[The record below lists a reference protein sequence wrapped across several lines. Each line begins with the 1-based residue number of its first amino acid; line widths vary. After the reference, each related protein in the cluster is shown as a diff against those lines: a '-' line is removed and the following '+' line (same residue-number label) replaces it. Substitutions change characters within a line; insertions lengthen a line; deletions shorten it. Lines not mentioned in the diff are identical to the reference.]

1 VAILTKQ
8 CNRVEFRLASEADAL
23 YIQVMSD
30 DQERNRLS
38 GRLARVARVGANMG
52 AAAVTFGTQRLIGS
66 EGAERNIAAALRQA
80 LGKTR
85 GPLMKV
91 AQIMATIPDLLP
103 PEYAEE
109 LGQLQANA
117 PAMGWPF
124 VKRRMRAEL
133 GDGWESKFAAF
144 EREASHAASLGQVHR
159 ATLHDGRQV
168 ACKLQ
173 YPDMASAVESDVNQL
188 KSLLSMFKAFEK
200 SIDPSEAVEEVTE
213 RLREELDYERERQ
226 HMRLYSN
233 LLSAHD
239 DIMAPAPIDELS
251 TGRLLTMTWLDGA
264 PLLSFKGAPQAQR
277 DRIASLLFKAWW
289 VPMTQTGVI
298 HGDPH
303 LGNYSLTPNAEKLN
317 LLDFGCVRIFPLSFV
332 ASVVK
337 LYLSL
342 ERNDFDGTMEAYQS
356 WGFKGL
362 TPKLAEVLN
371 VWARFIY
378 APLLDDRVRTVADGV
393 APGDY
398 GRKEAFEVRN
408 LLKLHG
414 PVTIPREFV
423 FMDRAAIGLG
433 AAYLH
438 LDCKLNFYRLF
449 QDSIAGFDVNALAM
463 RQESALA
470 EVGLSG

>member
-1 VAILTKQ
+1 MHYMK
-8 CNRVEFRLASEADAL
+8 D
-23 YIQVMSD
+23 MSD
-30 DQERNRLS
+30 DLERNRLT
-38 GRLARVARVGANMG
+38 GRIARVARVGANMS
-52 AAAVTFGTQRLIGS
+52 AAAVTFGTQRLMGND
-66 EGAERNIAAALRQA
+66 AADRNIASALRQA

-133 GDGWESKFAAF
+133 GADWEGKFESF

-159 ATLHDGRQV
+159 ATLHDGRIV

-173 YPDMASAVESDVNQL
+173 YPDMASAVESDVSQL
-188 KSLLSMFKAFEK
+188 KSLLGMFKAFEK
-200 SIDPSEAVEEVTE
+200 SIDPSEAVDEVTE
-213 RLREELDYERERQ
+213 RLREELDYSRERQ
-226 HMRLYSN
+226 HMRLYGN
-233 LLSAHD
+233 LLSD
-239 DIMAPAPIDELS
+239 YPDIIAPEPVDALS
-251 TGRLLTMTWLDGA
+251 TGRLLTMTWLEGA
-264 PLLSFKGAPQAQR
+264 PLLSFKDAPQEQR
-277 DRIASLLFKAWW
+277 DRIATLLFKAWW

-303 LGNYSLTPNAEKLN
+303 LGNYSLTPDAAQLN
-317 LLDFGCVRIFPLSFV
+317 LLDFGCVRIFPPKFV
-332 ASVVK
+332 AGVVK

-342 ERNDFDGTMEAYQS
+342 EKNDFDGTMEAYEI

-362 TPKLAEVLN
+362 TRKLAEVLN
-371 VWARFIY
+371 LWARFIY

-393 APGDY
+393 VPGDY

-438 LDCKLNFYRLF
+438 LGANLNFYRLF
-449 QDSIAGFDVNALAM
+449 QDSIAGFDEAALGARQTVALAK
-463 RQESALA
+463 
-470 EVGLSG
+470 VGLE

>member
-1 VAILTKQ
+1 
-8 CNRVEFRLASEADAL
+8 
-23 YIQVMSD
+23 MS
-30 DQERNRLS
+30 
-38 GRLARVARVGANMG
+38 
-52 AAAVTFGTQRLIGS
+52 AAAMTFGTQRLIGS
-66 EGAERNIAAALRQA
+66 DAADKNIAAALRQA

-91 AQIMATIPDLLP
+91 AQIMATIPDFLP

-109 LGQLQANA
+109 LGQLQSNA

-124 VKRRMRAEL
+124 VNRRMRAEL
-133 GDGWESKFAAF
+133 GSEWEGKFAAF
-144 EREASHAASLGQVHR
+144 ERDASHAASLGQVHR
-159 ATLHDGRQV
+159 ATLHDGRTV

-173 YPDMASAVESDVNQL
+173 YPDMASAVEADVNQL
-188 KSLLSMFKAFEK
+188 KSLLGMFKAFEK
-200 SIDPSEAVEEVTE
+200 SLDPSEAVEEVTE
-213 RLREELDYERERQ
+213 RLREELDYQRERQ
-226 HMRLYSN
+226 HMLLYGN
-233 LLSAHD
+233 LLGAHD
-239 DIMAPAPIDELS
+239 DINCPEPIDELS
-251 TGRLLTMTWLDGA
+251 TGRLLTMTWLNGS
-264 PLLSFKGAPQAQR
+264 PLLSFKDAPQEQR
-277 DRIASLLFKAWW
+277 DRIAALLFKAWW
-289 VPMTQTGVI
+289 EPMMQTGVI

-303 LGNYSLTPNAEKLN
+303 LGNYSLTPDAAQLN
-317 LLDFGCVRIFPLSFV
+317 LLDFGCVRIFPPKFV
-332 ASVVK
+332 AGVVK

-342 ERNDFDGTMEAYQS
+342 EKNDFDGTMEAYEI
-356 WGFKGL
+356 WGFKGM

-378 APLLDDRVRTVADGV
+378 APLLDNRVRTVADGV

-438 LDCKLNFYRLF
+438 LGAKLNFYQLF
-449 QDSIAGFDVNALAM
+449 QDSIAGFDEAALGA
-463 RQESALA
+463 RQTIALKA
-470 EVGLSG
+470 VGLA

>member
-1 VAILTKQ
+1 M
-8 CNRVEFRLASEADAL
+8 SENDN
-23 YIQVMSD
+23 
-30 DQERNRLS
+30 ERNRLT

-52 AAAVTFGTQRLIGS
+52 GAALTFGTQRLIGGEAS
-66 EGAERNIAAALRQA
+66 ERTIATALRQA

-91 AQIMATIPDLLP
+91 AQILATIPDFLP
-103 PEYAEE
+103 AEYAQE

-133 GDGWESKFAAF
+133 GVDWETKFAAF
-144 EREASHAASLGQVHR
+144 DKEASHAASLGQVHR
-159 ATLHDGRQV
+159 ATLHDGAAV

-188 KSLLSMFKAFEK
+188 KSLLAMFKAFEK
-200 SIDPSEAVEEVTE
+200 SVDPSEAVEEVTA
-213 RLREELDYERERQ
+213 RLREELDYIRERQ
-226 HMRLYSN
+226 HMRLYGN
-233 LLSAHD
+233 LLAHHD
-239 DIMAPAPIDELS
+239 DIVCPKPVDDLS

-264 PLLSFKGAPQAQR
+264 PLLSFKDAPQEQR
-277 DRIASLLFKAWW
+277 DRIAGLLFKAWW

-303 LGNYSLTPNAEKLN
+303 LGNYSLTPDAEKLN
-317 LLDFGCVRIFPLSFV
+317 LLDFGCVRIFPPRFV
-332 ASVVK
+332 AGVVK

-342 ERNDFDGTMEAYQS
+342 EKNDFDGTFEAYEI

-362 TPKLAEVLN
+362 TRKLAEVLN

-408 LLKLHG
+408 LLQLHG

-438 LDCKLNFYRLF
+438 LGAKLNFYRLF
-449 QDSIAGFDVNALAM
+449 QESIAGFDEAALGA
-463 RQESALA
+463 RQSSALA
-470 EVGLSG
+470 DVGLMGTR

>member
-1 VAILTKQ
+1 
-8 CNRVEFRLASEADAL
+8 
-23 YIQVMSD
+23 MSD
-30 DQERNRLS
+30 DLERNRLT
-38 GRLARVARVGANMG
+38 GRIARVARVGANMS
-52 AAAVTFGTQRLIGS
+52 AAAVTFGTQRLIGGDAS
-66 EGAERNIAAALRQA
+66 ERTIAAALRQA

-117 PAMGWPF
+117 PSMGWPF

-133 GDGWESKFAAF
+133 GDEWEAKFGNFA
-144 EREASHAASLGQVHR
+144 REASHAASLGQVHA
-159 ATLHDGRQV
+159 ATLHDGRKV

-188 KSLLSMFKAFEK
+188 KSLLGMFKAFEK
-200 SIDPSEAVEEVTE
+200 SVDPSEAVEEVTE
-213 RLREELDYERERQ
+213 RLREELDYTRERQ
-226 HMRLYSN
+226 HMRLYGN
-233 LLSAHD
+233 LLAEHD
-239 DIMAPAPIDELS
+239 DIVSPEPVDELS

-264 PLLSFKGAPQAQR
+264 PLLSFKEAPQEQR

-303 LGNYSLTPNAEKLN
+303 LGNYSLTPNAEHLN
-317 LLDFGCVRIFPLSFV
+317 LLDFGCVRIFPPSFV
-332 ASVVK
+332 AGVVK

-342 ERNDFDGTMEAYQS
+342 EKNDFEGTLEAYET

-362 TPKLAEVLN
+362 TRQLAETLN

-398 GRKEAFEVRN
+398 GRKEAFEVRK
-408 LLKLHG
+408 LLQLHG

-438 LDCKLNFYRLF
+438 LGAKLNFYRLF
-449 QDSIAGFDVNALAM
+449 QDSIAGFDVDDLARRQGAALAK
-463 RQESALA
+463 
-470 EVGLSG
+470 VGLG

>member
-1 VAILTKQ
+1 
-8 CNRVEFRLASEADAL
+8 
-23 YIQVMSD
+23 
-30 DQERNRLS
+30 
-38 GRLARVARVGANMG
+38 
-52 AAAVTFGTQRLIGS
+52 
-66 EGAERNIAAALRQA
+66 
-80 LGKTR
+80 
-85 GPLMKV
+85 
-91 AQIMATIPDLLP
+91 MATIPDLLP

-109 LGQLQANA
+109 LAQLQANA

-133 GDGWESKFAAF
+133 GVDWQDKFAAF
-144 EREASHAASLGQVHR
+144 EQEASHAASLGQVHR
-159 ATLHDGRQV
+159 ATLHDGQKV

-188 KSLLSMFKAFEK
+188 KSLLSLFKAFEK

-213 RLREELDYERERQ
+213 RLREELDYTRERQ
-226 HMRLYSN
+226 HMRLYGN
-233 LLSAHD
+233 LLAQHS
-239 DIMAPAPIDELS
+239 DIACPQPVDALS

-264 PLLSFKGAPQAQR
+264 PLLSFKEAAQEER

-289 VPMTQTGVI
+289 APMTQTGVI

-303 LGNYSLTPNAEKLN
+303 LGNYSLTMGAEKLN
-317 LLDFGCVRIFPLSFV
+317 LLDFGCVRIFPPKFV
-332 ASVVK
+332 AGVVK

-342 ERNDFDGTMEAYQS
+342 ERDDFDGTMDAYET

-362 TPKLAEVLN
+362 TRQLAEVLN

-378 APLLDDRVRTVADGV
+378 APLLDNRVRTVADGV

-398 GRKEAFEVRN
+398 GRKEAFNVRK
-408 LLKLHG
+408 LLQIHG

-438 LDCKLNFYRLF
+438 LDAKLNFYQLF
-449 QDSIAGFDVNALAM
+449 QDSIAGFDEAALGARQSAALA
-463 RQESALA
+463 Q
-470 EVGLSG
+470 VGLSGPDFAAS

>member
-1 VAILTKQ
+1 M
-8 CNRVEFRLASEADAL
+8 SE
-23 YIQVMSD
+23 
-30 DQERNRLS
+30 DQERNRLA
-38 GRLARVARVGANMG
+38 GRIARVARVGANMS
-52 AAAVTFGTQRLIGS
+52 AAAVTFGTQRLMGS
-66 EGAERNIAAALRQA
+66 DAADRNIALALRQA

-91 AQIMATIPDLLP
+91 AQILATIPDLLP

-133 GDGWESKFAAF
+133 GEGWESKFASF
-144 EREASHAASLGQVHR
+144 EREASHAASLGQVHK
-159 ATLHDGRQV
+159 AILHDGQIV

-188 KSLLSMFKAFEK
+188 KTLLGMFKAFEK
-200 SIDPSEAVEEVTE
+200 SVDPSEAVEEVTE
-213 RLREELDYERERQ
+213 RLREELDYTRERQ
-226 HMRLYSN
+226 HMRLYGD
-233 LLSAHD
+233 LLRAHE
-239 DIMAPAPIDELS
+239 DIVSPLPIDDLS
-251 TGRLLTMTWLDGA
+251 TGRLLTMTWLEGA
-264 PLLSFKGAPQAQR
+264 PLLSFKDAPQEQR

-289 VPMTQTGVI
+289 GPMMQTGVI

-303 LGNYSLTPNAEKLN
+303 LGNYSLTPEAEKLN
-317 LLDFGCVRIFPLSFV
+317 LLDFGCVRIFPPTFV

-342 ERNDFDGTMEAYQS
+342 EHNDFEGTMEAYKS

-378 APLLDDRVRTVADGV
+378 APLLDNRVRTVADGV

-398 GRKEAFEVRN
+398 GRREAFEVRN

-433 AAYLH
+433 AAFLH
-438 LDCKLNFYRLF
+438 LGCKLNFYHLF
-449 QDSIAGFDVNALAM
+449 QNSIAGFDVAALAG
-463 RQESALA
+463 RQQTALA
-470 EVGLSG
+470 KVGL